1 MVAGALHYLPLEII
15 WNQIQHAGELANN
28 SNYNNLERSLLLN
41 KHSIE
46 RAKKMARE
54 INLDAEF
61 IIHDE
66 TGKTTEDA
74 EKALGISS
82 ENILKTLIL
91 YASKEEKYVGVII
104 LGSDRLNIK
113 HVAKIS
119 NSKKLRFATNEQI
132 EKLTG
137 FSIGGVPPI
146 AINFCSQKYI
156 DNKVCEKEFVIGAG
170 GDEFCGMK
178 IVPKQLI
185 EKISIE
191 CIDAT

>member
-1 MVAGALHYLPLEII
+1 M
-15 WNQIQHAGELANN
+15 
-28 SNYNNLERSLLLN
+28 N
-41 KHSIE
+41 KHNVE
-46 RAKKMARE
+46 RAKKMA
-54 INLDAEF
+54 NDFSLDAEF

-91 YASKEEKYVGVII
+91 YASKKDKYVGVII

-113 HVAKIS
+113 KIAKIS
-119 NSKKLRFATNEQI
+119 NSKKLRFASNEQI

-137 FSIGGVPPI
+137 FSIGGVPPL

-156 DNKVCEKEFVIGAG
+156 DNKVCGKEFVIGAG

-178 IVPKQLI
+178 FVPKQFL
-185 EKISIE
+185 EKIQIE
-191 CIDAT
+191 RIDAA